1 MHSRKRFERLWRC
14 HQLPSPIGVRSRA
27 CSNVS
32 ALIRESDDLDPEGEA
47 VSQPPP
53 AAPSQHPLLVRRKR
67 TRHRMNVN
75 PFHNEQQPKLENVS
89 IGEKLASLHQEMAS
103 LRMEC
108 DRLIN
113 KHLLVE
119 KTLSE
124 GCILCPNPDTSSAYN
139 TGGESCRSNSITP
152 DGVTNPPQPP
162 PVSVEDVSLTLQR
175 SPRILHRSKN
185 MPVPPSNSVSPQNVR
200 AETRKEAK
208 PMIPQQ
214 NVPEVVEVPTRLHT
228 PGYADTP
235 SSSVES
241 SVSPLRRFAPLHIVP
256 RKESEDCAKRFRIPS
271 LSIVARDES
280 RQNRKDGVM
289 HQNLP
294 MPKFFRSVKTKT
306 KLYVF
311 DKPVEEMTE
320 NSDDHAAGP
329 SVSMPQQSQQNEAIV
344 YKWKVKRR
352 CDGSRYV
359 VKRPARSQI
368 LKKRAAQLIRERT
381 GISTDDDAMSELKL
395 GHFHTREERKKH
407 LEEERKRKIRNQQKL
422 IESKISPSD
431 QMIVQLSQRKMQRR
445 KEKMLLDGFVTTQ
458 EVLSQRNPDSSANHG
473 ILSVTT
479 V

>member
-1 MHSRKRFERLWRC
+1 
-14 HQLPSPIGVRSRA
+14 
-27 CSNVS
+27 
-32 ALIRESDDLDPEGEA
+32 
-47 VSQPPP
+47 
-53 AAPSQHPLLVRRKR
+53 
-67 TRHRMNVN
+67 MNVN
-75 PFHNEQQPKLENVS
+75 PFHKEQQPKLDEDS
-89 IGEKLASLHQEMAS
+89 IGEKLASLHNEMAS

-139 TGGESCRSNSITP
+139 TGGESCRSTSITP
-152 DGVTNPPQPP
+152 DGTSNVPQPQL
-162 PVSVEDVSLTLQR
+162 VSPEDVNVAA
-175 SPRILHRSKN
+175 PRLLHRSKN
-185 MPVPPSNSVSPQNVR
+185 MAMSPPTSREETIIGTTTVFPVKNVLN
-200 AETRKEAK
+200 T
-208 PMIPQQ
+208 
-214 NVPEVVEVPTRLHT
+214 VEFPRRLQT
-228 PGYADTP
+228 PGYSDDIP

-241 SVSPLRRFAPLHIVP
+241 SKSSCRRFQPLQIVP
-256 RKESEDCAKRFRIPS
+256 RDISAECAKRFRVPS
-271 LSIVARDES
+271 LSIVI
-280 RQNRKDGVM
+280 KDPNKQKKSETVVKPVV
-289 HQNLP
+289 P
-294 MPKFFRSVKTKT
+294 MPKFFRSVKAKN
-306 KLYVF
+306 KLYMF
-311 DKPVEEMTE
+311 DKPVEEITE
-320 NSDDHAAGP
+320 GSDDHDVAGP
-329 SVSMPQQSQQNEAIV
+329 SGSVPEQQSQTNETII

-359 VKRPARSQI
+359 VKRPVRNQI

-458 EVLSQRNPDSSANHG
+458 EVLSQRNPDTTAKHG